1 MRGRTNYTGGAKP
14 VLNAD
19 LVTCTVAPGATVN
32 KGDFLEL
39 YGEYKIS
46 ELLGY
51 RTSLMKSAK
60 LGNNLFVLAVRAST
74 NEWSVRIA
82 DTSKGD
88 IEFKAMYSVTLGNGY
103 TSSVEISVVA
113 LEDGRFAL
121 FGPRADGYLGV
132 TLQLYKYEGENITR
146 LATEYFYSQGSS
158 NSNPAHAPVCAVT
171 GKRLVVTWYSY
182 SYFRV
187 YSYADDT
194 LTKLNSADYVQGN
207 SSSIEDNM
215 YLTVPDTDFFIG
227 LSKSGSYM
235 SLQKAVSNDEIKYWT
250 RTSLPEDSYLPS
262 SNNVIFVDDHNVLMV
277 VSYKNSSS
285 SGSYNYGANHMML
298 IDTKNM
304 GVVASTP
311 AHQLSGM
318 PSDRGSRI
326 FGAIAPLGDGYFVM
340 FEGKSVNN
348 NPTPPGNVNYISYG
362 RATAEQGIKIL
373 DCVEILVQSQHAF
386 MGQGTI
392 FADENKNCF
401 YAENYSLD
409 AKVYNTSYVKFH
421 IANDKIIMKSDTLYA
436 KKFSSRFDGVADSSG
451 TSGEK
456 INVFVPAGYTPPEL
470 TK

>member
-14 VLNAD
+14 VLNAE

-46 ELLGY
+46 GLLGFG
-51 RTSLMKSAK
+51 TSLIKSAK

-74 NEWSVRIA
+74 NEWSVRIV
-82 DTSKGD
+82 DTSNGD
-88 IEFKAMYSVTLGNGY
+88 IDLKAMYSVTLGNGY
-103 TSSVEISVVA
+103 TSSAEVSIVA

-132 TLQLYKYEGENITR
+132 TLQLYKYEDESITR
-146 LATEYFYSQGSS
+146 LATEYFYSQGST
-158 NSNPAHAPVCAVT
+158 NSNPAHAPVCAIT
-171 GKRLVVTWYSY
+171 GKRLVVMWYSY
-182 SYFRV
+182 LYHRV

-194 LTKLNSADYVQGN
+194 LTKLNTSEYVSGAN
-207 SSSIEDNM
+207 SYIEDNM
-215 YLTVPDTDFFIG
+215 YLTVPETDFFIG
-227 LSKSGSYM
+227 LSKSGTYM
-235 SLQKAVSNDEIKYWT
+235 SLQKVVSNDEIKYWT
-250 RTSLPEDSYLPS
+250 RTSLPENSYLPS
-262 SNNVIFVDDHNVLMV
+262 SNNVIFVDEHNVLLV
-277 VSYKNSSS
+277 VSYKG
-285 SGSYNYGANHMML
+285 SGTYNYEANHMML

-318 PSDRGSRI
+318 PSDRGRRV

-340 FEGKSVNN
+340 FEGKSTDNST
-348 NPTPPGNVNYISYG
+348 TPAGNVNYISYG

-373 DCVEILVQSQHAF
+373 DCVEVLVQSQFSF

-392 FADENKNCF
+392 FADEDRNCF
-401 YAENYSLD
+401 YVENYSLD
-409 AKVYNTSYVKFH
+409 AKVYNTSYIKFH

>member
-39 YGEYKIS
+39 YGNYKIS
-46 ELLGY
+46 ELLGFG
-51 RTSLMKSAK
+51 TSLIKSAK
-60 LGNNLFVLAVRAST
+60 LGDNLFVLAVRAST

-88 IEFKAMYSVTLGNGY
+88 VEFKAMYSVTLGNGY
-103 TSSVEISVVA
+103 TSSVEVSIVA
-113 LEDGRFAL
+113 LEDNRFAL
-121 FGPRADGYLGV
+121 FGPRADGYMGV
-132 TLQLYKYEGENITR
+132 TLQLYKYEGESITR
-146 LATEYFYSQGSS
+146 VASEYFYSQGSG
-158 NSNPAHAPVCAVT
+158 NSNPSLTPVCAVT

-187 YSYADDT
+187 YSYANDT
-194 LTKLNSADYVQGN
+194 LTKLNSADYVKGS
-207 SSSIEDNM
+207 SSSIEDEM

-227 LSKSGSYM
+227 LSRSGSYM
-235 SLQKAVSNDEIKYWT
+235 SLQKVVSNDEITYWT
-250 RTSLPEDSYLPS
+250 RTSLPENSYSPS
-262 SNNVIFVDDHNVLMV
+262 SNNVIFVDKHNALMV
-277 VSYKNSSS
+277 VSYKG
-285 SGSYNYGANHMML
+285 SGTYNYEVNHMML
-298 IDTKNM
+298 IDTQNM

-318 PSDRGSRI
+318 PSDRDSRV

-340 FEGKSVNN
+340 FEGKSVDNSTT
-348 NPTPPGNVNYISYG
+348 PTNNVNYISYG

-373 DCVEILVQSQHAF
+373 DCVEILVQSKFAF

-392 FADENKNCF
+392 FADEDKNCF

-451 TSGEK
+451 TSGET
-456 INVFVPAGYTPPEL
+456 INVLVPAGYTPPEL